1 MDVVDNGVPRDPPP
15 SVIVVFIDKV
25 FVDKITKYDV
35 YWTSPAFRVVFFSD
49 VLAIFLDYCV
59 V

>member
-35 YWTSPAFRVVFFSD
+35 Y
-49 VLAIFLDYCV
+49 
-59 V
+59 